1 MQQVLYTA
9 RLVLRPCREA
19 DLELLHHHWTEPDVR
34 RYLWDGRIVDRDTI
48 QEFIASSLRS
58 SAAHRYGLWLLLS
71 QPQSAFC
78 GVCGLR
84 DGDMEWPDLLYSL
97 SPPYW
102 RTGLA
107 TESAYAVLQHAFAVL
122 KLPGVVAT
130 VDKPNI
136 ASVRVLEKLG
146 MSLTDEKLI
155 QGNPILYYA
164 LSRTNFQSVD
174 ALL

>member
-1 MQQVLYTA
+1 MQQVLHTA

-34 RYLWDGRIVDRDTI
+34 RYLWDGRIVGQDI
-48 QEFIASSLRS
+48 VQAFLSSSLRS
-58 SAAHRYGLWLLLS
+58 SAAHGYGLWLLLS

-97 SPPYW
+97 SPVYW
-102 RTGLA
+102 GKGLA
-107 TESAYAVLQHAFAVL
+107 TESAYGVLQHAFAVL

-146 MSLTDEKLI
+146 MSLTEEKLI
-155 QGNPILYYA
+155 HGNPILYYA
-164 LSRTNFQSVD
+164 LAWTEFKSVD
-174 ALL
+174 AMP